1 MTSILG
7 GLQRAML
14 YHRCSLCGHERMIP
28 KNIFEQS
35 IRRYLEPIAHFLEDD
50 AVSEIMIN
58 GPRDIWVEIEGKLQK
73 TDAVFEVEDDLLSGA
88 KNIAQYVG
96 KRLDVLNPRMD
107 ARLPDGSRVHVVLPP
122 CARNGVTVAIRRF
135 GTFSLTMDKLI
146 SYGSITPTAAKFI
159 DLCVQMERNMIVAG
173 GTGSGK
179 TSLLN
184 CISTLIDPDER
195 IVVIEDSSELQLQQ
209 PHVVILEAR
218 GPDSKGRGRV
228 EIGDLFHSAMRLRP
242 DRIVIGEIR
251 GGEALSL
258 LQAMTSGHGGSMSTT
273 HATYPDDT
281 LRRLETMAMMA
292 DVKMP
297 LAALR
302 SQVAS
307 AIQIIVQTSRFND
320 GSRKLTHIAECL
332 GLSENGEYTIYPLFE
347 FKHRGYATDG
357 TVLGQLEPCGNLP
370 TFFDGVRERGLE
382 VEESWFMPH

>member
-1 MTSILG
+1 
-7 GLQRAML
+7 
-14 YHRCSLCGHERMIP
+14 MIP
-28 KNIFEQS
+28 KDIFEQS
-35 IRRYLEPIAHFLEDD
+35 IRRYFAPINAYLEDES
-50 AVSEIMIN
+50 VSEIMIN
-58 GPRDIWVEIEGKLQK
+58 GPQDIWVEIKGKLHQ
-73 TDAVFEVEDDLLSGA
+73 TDAKFEVEDDLLSGV

-96 KRLDVLNPRMD
+96 KTLNTLNPRMD

-122 CARNGVTVAIRRF
+122 CARNGVSVAIRRF
-135 GTFSLTMDKLI
+135 GKFSLTIDKLI

-159 DLCVQMERNMIVAG
+159 NLCVHMERNLIVAG

-184 CISTLIDPDER
+184 CISTLIDPNER
-195 IVVIEDSSELQLQQ
+195 ILVIEDSTELQLQQ
-209 PHVVILEAR
+209 PHVVMLEAR

-281 LRRLETMAMMA
+281 LRRLETMAMMS
-292 DVKMP
+292 DVEMP
-297 LAALR
+297 LSALR

-332 GLSENGEYTIYPLFE
+332 GLSENGEYKIYPIFE
-347 FKHRGYATDG
+347 FKHRGYG
-357 TVLGQLEPCGNLP
+357 EGGKVLGELEPMGNIP
-370 TFFDGVRERGLE
+370 TFFDGVKERGYE
-382 VEESWFMPH
+382 IDESWFRP